1 MNDPLIEIDQ
11 NQYLQNQ
18 GSEVNGLVKFKTRW
32 VFCFFL
38 YFRGTWNCLMRIM
51 VMRWLDV
58 GFIPKQCQRIFALD
72 GSFSGSTVFSNI
84 YFIFH

>member
-1 MNDPLIEIDQ
+1 LIEIDQ

-38 YFRGTWNCLMRIM
+38 YFRRTWNCLMRIM
-51 VMRWLDV
+51 VMRWL
-58 GFIPKQCQRIFALD
+58 
-72 GSFSGSTVFSNI
+72 
-84 YFIFH
+84 